1 MVRVKICGL
10 TKKEHIQVAVE
21 EQVDYIGFVFAK
33 SKRQVTVEQAK
44 VLAQSIPEP
53 IQKVGVFVNETVE
66 NMLHIAKEVPLD
78 VIQLHGQETQQVVE
92 ALKPYTTIK
101 AISVRTKEDVQKAA
115 QYNVDYYLFDAP
127 GIEYEGGSGNTFDWT
142 LLENMKI
149 NRQNIILAG
158 GLTPENV
165 GRAIEQVEPY
175 GIDVS
180 SGVEIDGQKD
190 EIRMRAFMNQ
200 TRNGVV

>member
-78 VIQLHGQETQQVVE
+78 VIQLHGQEPQQVVE

-142 LLENMKI
+142 LLENTKI

-158 GLTPENV
+158 GLSPENV

-175 GIDVS
+175 RIDVS

-190 EIRMRAFMNQ
+190 EMRMRAFMNQ

>member
-92 ALKPYTTIK
+92 ALKPYMTIK

-142 LLENMKI
+142 LLENTKI

>member
-78 VIQLHGQETQQVVE
+78 VIQLHGQESQQVVE

-101 AISVRTKEDVQKAA
+101 AISVRTKEDIQKAA

-142 LLENMKI
+142 LLENTKI

-180 SGVEIDGQKD
+180 SGVEIDRQKD
-190 EIRMRAFMNQ
+190 EMRMRAFMNQ

>member
-78 VIQLHGQETQQVVE
+78 VIQLHGQESQQVVE

-142 LLENMKI
+142 LLENTKI

-180 SGVEIDGQKD
+180 SGVEIDRQKD
-190 EIRMRAFMNQ
+190 EMRMRAFMNQ

>member
-92 ALKPYTTIK
+92 ALHPYTIIK

-115 QYNVDYYLFDAP
+115 QYDVDYYLFDAP
-127 GIEYEGGSGNTFDWT
+127 GIEYEGGSGKTFDWT
-142 LLENMKI
+142 LLENTKI

-158 GLTPENV
+158 GLTTENV

-175 GIDVS
+175 GVDVS

-190 EIRMRAFMNQ
+190 EMCMRTFMNQ

>member
-44 VLAQSIPEP
+44 VLAQAIPEP

-78 VIQLHGQETQQVVE
+78 VIQLHGQESQQVVE

-142 LLENMKI
+142 LLENTKI

-158 GLTPENV
+158 GLSPENV

-190 EIRMRAFMNQ
+190 EMRMRTFMNQ

>member
-78 VIQLHGQETQQVVE
+78 VIQLHGQEPQQVVE

-142 LLENMKI
+142 LLENTKI

-158 GLTPENV
+158 GLSPENV

-190 EIRMRAFMNQ
+190 KMRMRAFMNQ

>member
-78 VIQLHGQETQQVVE
+78 VIQLHGQEPQQVVE
-92 ALKPYTTIK
+92 ALKAYTTIK

-142 LLENMKI
+142 LLENTKI

-158 GLTPENV
+158 GLSPENV

-190 EIRMRAFMNQ
+190 EMRMRAFMNQ

>member
-142 LLENMKI
+142 LLENTKI

-190 EIRMRAFMNQ
+190 KMRMRAFMNQ

>member
-142 LLENMKI
+142 LLENTKI

-190 EIRMRAFMNQ
+190 EMRMRAFMNQ

>member
-10 TKKEHIQVAVE
+10 TKKEHVQVAVE

-66 NMLHIAKEVPLD
+66 NILYIAKEVPLD
-78 VIQLHGQETQQVVE
+78 VIQLHGQESQKVVD
-92 ALKPYTTIK
+92 ALQPYTVIK
-101 AISVRTKEDVQKAA
+101 AISIQTKEDVEKAA

-127 GIEYEGGSGNTFDWT
+127 GVDYEGGSGKTFDWT
-142 LLENMKI
+142 LLENTPI
-149 NRQNIILAG
+149 NRQNMMLAG

-165 GRAIEQVEPY
+165 GRAIEQVRPY

-180 SGVEIDGQKD
+180 SGVEVDGQKD
-190 EIRMRAFMNQ
+190 ETRMKAFMNQ

>member
-92 ALKPYTTIK
+92 ALHPYTIIK

-115 QYNVDYYLFDAP
+115 QYDVDYYLFDAP
-127 GIEYEGGSGNTFDWT
+127 GIEYEGGSGKTFDWT
-142 LLENMKI
+142 LLENTKI

-158 GLTPENV
+158 GLTAENV
-165 GRAIEQVEPY
+165 GHAIEQVEPY
-175 GIDVS
+175 GVDVS

-190 EIRMRAFMNQ
+190 EMCMRTFMNQ

>member
-78 VIQLHGQETQQVVE
+78 VIQLHGQESQQVVE

-142 LLENMKI
+142 LLGNTKI

-190 EIRMRAFMNQ
+190 KMRMRAFMNQ
-200 TRNGVV
+200 TRNGE